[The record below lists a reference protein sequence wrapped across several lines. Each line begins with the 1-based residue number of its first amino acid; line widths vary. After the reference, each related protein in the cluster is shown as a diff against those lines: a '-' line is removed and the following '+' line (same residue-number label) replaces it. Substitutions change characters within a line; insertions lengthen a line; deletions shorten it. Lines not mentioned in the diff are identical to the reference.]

1 MIRPSQI
8 LLVEDDNWLADSLAK
23 NLRREFTVTTVAD
36 PAAVFG
42 EMDRCWPDAIVAD
55 VLLGEQNLFVLL
67 NEMQSYTD
75 LRVVPIIILSSVAS
89 RIRLDDVR
97 EFGVRQ
103 VLDKTTIT
111 PTKLRAAVQ
120 SVINDSVA
128 TGQGKPT

>member
-23 NLRREFTVTTVAD
+23 NLCREFTVTTVAD

-42 EMDRCWPDAIVAD
+42 EMNRCWPAAIVAD

-111 PTKLRAAVQ
+111 PTKLRAAVR
-120 SVINDSVA
+120 SVIDDSVA
-128 TGQGKPT
+128 TGKGKPI